1 VQLVELLLVEMAGLL
16 VIKEMTEIPAVTV
29 PREEMESLVQR
40 AHLVRMVRT
49 VQQ

>member
-29 PREEMESLVQR
+29 PREEMESLAPQV
-40 AHLVRMVRT
+40 HLVRMVRKA
-49 VQQ
+49 QH